1 MAPPDRE
8 AASTRRE
15 SLAAT
20 ITSEEARLV
29 ALERERADVR
39 SRLDHLRRE
48 LAALES
54 PPAAPRE
61 AVRSENLS
69 SARTSVEKVA
79 LFRSLFRGRDDVYPR
94 LWANPKTGRTGY
106 APACTNEWVRGVC
119 DKPRVKCGECPAQAF
134 LPFTGQVILDHL
146 QGRHVVGMYPLLH
159 DETCWFLA
167 VDFDKRAWVE
177 DVAAFLET
185 CRTIGIAPAVE
196 RSRSG
201 NGAHVW
207 FFFTAPVAAVIA
219 RKMGCYLITETMARR
234 HQISMASYD
243 RLFPNQDTMPRGGFG
258 NLIALPLQHEARQ
271 FGHTAFLDEQFNPHR
286 DQWAYLAELGRLSP
300 STVVRLAEEATR
312 KGRVIG
318 VRTADLDDDDGSR
331 TPWTRSPTTT
341 SRRTEIPELLPT
353 TARVVV
359 AQKVFVEKADL
370 PPALLNEIKR
380 LAAFQNPEFYKKQSM
395 RLSTALT
402 PRVIACA
409 EEFPEHIALPRGCLA
424 DLEALLREYGVALG
438 VDDQRVA
445 GDPFDVDFNGQLTA
459 VQQHAANALL
469 AHDIGVFVA
478 PPGVGK
484 SVVGTYLVAK
494 RTCNTLVLV
503 HRQPLLDQW
512 VAQLAMFLGLDPK
525 AVGRIGGGKR
535 KPNGRLDVAMLQSL
549 VHGDGTIHR
558 RGLR

>member
-1 MAPPDRE
+1 
-8 AASTRRE
+8 
-15 SLAAT
+15 
-20 ITSEEARLV
+20 V
-29 ALERERADVR
+29 
-39 SRLDHLRRE
+39 
-48 LAALES
+48 
-54 PPAAPRE
+54 
-61 AVRSENLS
+61 
-69 SARTSVEKVA
+69 
-79 LFRSLFRGRDDVYPR
+79 
-94 LWANPKTGRTGY
+94 
-106 APACTNEWVRGVC
+106 
-119 DKPRVKCGECPAQAF
+119 
-134 LPFTGQVILDHL
+134 
-146 QGRHVVGMYPLLH
+146 YPLLH

-286 DQWAYLAELGRLSP
+286 DQWAYLAGLGRLSP

-402 PRVIACA
+402 PRMIACA